1 MKTLYEKVSRQLE
14 RIDFEALWPGFHPFP
29 FALYDGTHAVLN
41 GQVMDCPENFRGN
54 TTVVFEER
62 QIAIWNVS
70 HDLPTDEALL
80 ASKLVHEM
88 FHAFQMERNEKR
100 FPNDL
105 LLAGAEL
112 TPEYL
117 AIKAEECRCL
127 SEPGGL
133 PRFRALREMRR
144 AQSGGCSRE
153 EFLAETIEGMAQ
165 YIELCA
171 LGQLSAGEH
180 RAGNRQQ
187 AALAECAKRL
197 RDPGLLLDSRG
208 CAYDSGALLLFAA
221 RRNGLSLF
229 HEIGHEVRSV
239 YDILLPQIPQAECPV
254 SLSGETL
261 ASWTRALSERTA
273 QREALILAFLQ
284 ETHATVKGSFRIC
297 GYDPMNLWREKD
309 ALYSTSFLAL
319 LDEAGN
325 TVTLTGKALLQ
336 MRPGSS
342 DAVLAYS
349 TATPGT

>member
-29 FALYDGTHAVLN
+29 FALYDGIYAVLD
-41 GQVMDCPENFRGN
+41 GQVMNCPENLRGN
-54 TTVVFEER
+54 TTVVFEGR
-62 QIAIWNVS
+62 QIAIWNVG
-70 HDLPTDEALL
+70 HDLPTDEAPF

-88 FHAFQMERNEKR
+88 FHAFQMQRNETR

-144 AQSGGCSRE
+144 AQSGGCIRE
-153 EFLAETIEGMAQ
+153 EFLTETIEGMAQ

-171 LGQLSAGEH
+171 LEQLSAGER

-197 RDPGLLLDSRG
+197 RDPGLLLDSRR

-221 RRNGLSLF
+221 RRDGLSLF
-229 HEIGHEVRSV
+229 HEIGREVRSV
-239 YDILLPQIPQAECPV
+239 YDILLPQIPRTKCPV
-254 SLSGETL
+254 SFDEEAL
-261 ASWTRALSERTA
+261 APWARVLSERTA
-273 QREALILAFLQ
+273 QREALIRAFLQ
-284 ETHATVKGSFRIC
+284 EPHTTIKGSFRIC
-297 GYDPMNLWREKD
+297 GYDPMNLWREGD
-309 ALYSTSFLAL
+309 TLCSTSFLAL
-319 LDEAGN
+319 TDEAGN
-325 TVTLTGKALLQ
+325 TVILTGKALLQ
-336 MRPGSS
+336 MRPGSP

-349 TATPGT
+349 TATPDT